1 MRARRAHSSGTVPP
15 VVRGAVLLFLALTAA
30 ACTPSTA
37 QTTATTTATTTPT
50 AAGAAAPAPA
60 PAPTPPPTT
69 PPTADLVP
77 GTTTPSAP
85 IGPAVPTTIP
95 LGTDQLNTRW
105 TVLFGGDALLTRHIA
120 ATTDPFARIRP
131 RLADADLAI
140 VNIETAIDT
149 SGRAETKT
157 YTFRSDLAFPARLA
171 DAGVDVGSLA
181 NNHALD
187 FGQQALLATID
198 NLRGA
203 GVEPI
208 GAGADL
214 AAALQP
220 AELVIGGVRV
230 AVLAGSQIIPSGG
243 WPATATRAGIV
254 SAGKHVIDVH
264 SDNLLNAVRAALA
277 THDVVLVVMHCGIEG
292 DPCPSTVQRRLGA
305 LLRAAGA
312 TAVLGAH
319 PHILQPIVTDPT
331 PNGEGLV
338 AYSLG
343 NFIWNPRSGATAD
356 TGVLQLQFEGARL
369 VGHRLFPHQLDG
381 NGWAAAVN
389 PGSPA
394 GKRIAGRVGRAC
406 PGAVGSASSAVQPA
420 VA

>member
-1 MRARRAHSSGTVPP
+1 MRTPRSDRSGTATHARPS
-15 VVRGAVLLFLALTAA
+15 AVLLLVALTVA
-30 ACTPSTA
+30 ACSSAIA
-37 QTTATTTATTTPT
+37 QTTQPPSL
-50 AAGAAAPAPA
+50 AAPTDPS
-60 PAPTPPPTT
+60 TT
-69 PPTADLVP
+69 
-77 GTTTPSAP
+77 SAP

-95 LGTDQLNTRW
+95 PGTEQSQTHW
-105 TVLFGGDALLTRHIA
+105 TVLFGGDALLTRHITD
-120 ATTDPFARIRP
+120 TTDPFARIRP
-131 RLADADLAI
+131 RMADADLAI
-140 VNIETAIDT
+140 VNVETAIAT
-149 SGRAETKT
+149 SGRGETKT
-157 YTFRSDLAFPARLA
+157 FTFRSDLSFPARLA

-187 FGQQALLATID
+187 FGQQALLDTID

-220 AELVIGGVRV
+220 AELVIEGVRV
-230 AVLAGSQIIPSGG
+230 AVLAGSQIIPSGA
-243 WPATATRAGIV
+243 WLATSDRAGIV

-264 SDNLLNAVRAALA
+264 SDNLLKAVRAARA
-277 THDVVLVVMHCGIEG
+277 THEVVLVVMHWGIEG

-319 PHILQPIVTDPT
+319 PHILQPIVTDST

-343 NFIWNPRSGATAD
+343 NFIWDPRSGGTAD
-356 TGVLQLQFEGARL
+356 TGLLQLQFKGALL
-369 VGHRLFPHQLDG
+369 VGHRLYPHQLDG
-381 NGWAAAVN
+381 NGWAAAVD

-394 GKRIAGRVGRAC
+394 GKRIAGRVARAC
-406 PGAVGSASSAVQPA
+406 PGARGRASSALIQPA
-420 VA
+420 VT

>member
-1 MRARRAHSSGTVPP
+1 MRTPRSGRSGTFARARSS
-15 VVRGAVLLFLALTAA
+15 AVLLLVALTAA
-30 ACTPSTA
+30 TCSSAIA
-37 QTTATTTATTTPT
+37 QTTQTPSPAVPTDPSTTT
-50 AAGAAAPAPA
+50 
-60 PAPTPPPTT
+60 
-69 PPTADLVP
+69 
-77 GTTTPSAP
+77 AP
-85 IGPAVPTTIP
+85 IGPAVPTTVP
-95 LGTDQLNTRW
+95 PGTEHSQTRW

-140 VNIETAIDT
+140 VNVETAIAT

-157 YTFRSDLAFPARLA
+157 YTFRSDLSFSARLA
-171 DAGVDVGSLA
+171 DAGVDIGSLA

-187 FGQQALLATID
+187 FGQQALLDTID
-198 NLRGA
+198 NLRAA
-203 GVEPI
+203 GVEPV

-220 AELVIGGVRV
+220 AEFVVDGVRV
-230 AVLAGSQIIPSGG
+230 AVLAGSQIIPSGT
-243 WPATATRAGIV
+243 WPATSNRAGIV

-264 SDNLLNAVRAALA
+264 SDNLLNAVRAARA
-277 THDVVLVVMHCGIEG
+277 THDVVLVVMHWGIEG

-319 PHILQPIVTDPT
+319 PHVLQPIVTDST

-343 NFIWNPRSGATAD
+343 NFIWDPRAGAAAD
-356 TGVLQLQFEGARL
+356 TGVLQLQFDGARL
-369 VGHRLFPHQLDG
+369 VGHRLYPHRLDG
-381 NGWAAAVN
+381 NGWAAAVD

-394 GKRIAGRVGRAC
+394 GKRIAGRVGHAC
-406 PGAVGSASSAVQPA
+406 PGAAGRASSAVVQPA
-420 VA
+420 VT